1 MASPRLDLQHM
12 LENPDVEAFE
22 NPAVHATWADEDFI
36 GRISRVSRRTSVLTA
51 PMNTLLR
58 SLGAYR
64 REWAHEFGRTYLQ
77 KQVNLRPGR
86 R

>member
-1 MASPRLDLQHM
+1 M
-12 LENPDVEAFE
+12 LENSDLQAFE
-22 NPAVHATWADEDFI
+22 NMVVHTTWADEDFI
-36 GRISRVSRRTSVLTA
+36 GLISMVSRRTSVLTA

-64 REWAHEFGRTYLQ
+64 REWAQEFGRTYLQ